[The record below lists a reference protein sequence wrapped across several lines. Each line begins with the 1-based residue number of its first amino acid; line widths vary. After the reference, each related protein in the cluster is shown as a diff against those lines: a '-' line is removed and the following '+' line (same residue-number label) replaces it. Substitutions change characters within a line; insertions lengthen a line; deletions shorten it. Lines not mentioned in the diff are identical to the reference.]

1 MALTDQTAMQF
12 KRLTPEERQEM
23 NVDRLQRYL
32 MELGQY
38 AADLTDLMVA
48 ATDDVT
54 AKRAEL
60 VQSEG
65 LVERIKKQQAFV
77 KEEKSSIQTVLRTM
91 PL

>member
-1 MALTDQTAMQF
+1 MLTDEERIPF

-38 AADLTDLMVA
+38 AADLTDLMVI

-54 AKRAEL
+54 QKRTEL
-60 VQSEG
+60 VKAEGRVQS
-65 LVERIKKQQAFV
+65 LKKQQAFV
-77 KEEKSSIQTVLRTM
+77 KEEKSLTQTVLRTL
-91 PL
+91 PI